1 MTMDKTIRLRARHHF
16 SGWLTTVAIALG
28 SAVLVMFAFATADG
42 TAPTRYASPAATE
55 SSMEIGAADPDSERN
70 ERPPTVDR
78 ISHDSSGKTN
88 LQTGGPRECQPERGI
103 VTDCTFD

>member
-28 SAVLVMFAFATADG
+28 SAVLVVVAFATADG
-42 TAPTRYASPAATE
+42 TAPTHYASPAATE
-55 SSMEIGAADPDSERN
+55 SSMGIGAAEPVSESN
-70 ERPPTVDR
+70 ERPPTVDQ
-78 ISHDSSGKTN
+78 ISHDPNGNTN